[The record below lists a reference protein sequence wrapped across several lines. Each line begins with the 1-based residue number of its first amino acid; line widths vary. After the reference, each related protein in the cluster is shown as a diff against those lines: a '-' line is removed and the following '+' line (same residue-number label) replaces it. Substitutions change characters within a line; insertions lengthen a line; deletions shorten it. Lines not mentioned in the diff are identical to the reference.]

1 MFLILKNNDW
11 KEEDYV
17 KNSIIPFGWIE
28 DNNRAFPRN
37 EEIVAKVETKDQRN
51 FLLKKLN
58 DKYVSHLRRRNY
70 V

>member
-11 KEEDYV
+11 KEEDYIKGNIV
-17 KNSIIPFGWIE
+17 PFGWME
-28 DNNRAFPRN
+28 NNDRMIPRN
-37 EEIVAKVETKDQRN
+37 EEIVAKVDTKEQRN